1 MRWGS
6 SLFNSCRDAYDACAT
21 DFLSGSGTQPI
32 DAVLRPDW
40 PGGWP
45 GLEALVAE
53 ATEVWWHPCE
63 CDAGCPDCRDEFD
76 RPVWSEDDRYEFER
90 ALIRVLGLSFE
101 GNPPVIIPEAELPR
115 PYYCEDGSF
124 DCAILP
130 GNPHPS
136 RVVCVF
142 ADFEGDGEYSCP
154 ADEVGQ
160 RGNRSQR
167 LDALVR
173 VEITPPKQVMK
184 SYKITS
190 ADGVD
195 LGLYYGVDEAGALD
209 ALARDAGYEDMADAL
224 ARGIPP
230 FHGSVTEEVDPLPWL
245 QEMK

>member
-1 MRWGS
+1 MKKFQITSEAGQDMGIFEAEDKAGA
-6 SLFNSCRDAYDACAT
+6 LDAMM
-21 DFLSGSGTQPI
+21 
-32 DAVLRPDW
+32 
-40 PGGWP
+40 
-45 GLEALVAE
+45 E
-53 ATEVWWHPCE
+53 
-63 CDAGCPDCRDEFD
+63 DAGYEGWADYLARCDRDPNEEY
-76 RPVWSEDDRYEFER
+76 SGY
-90 ALIRVLGLSFE
+90 IREISD
-101 GNPPVIIPEAELPR
+101 PSVIAEKDLPR
-115 PYYCEDGSF
+115 PYYNEDGSF
-124 DCAILP
+124 NCAVLS
-130 GNPHPS
+130 GNPAPS

-224 ARGIPP
+224 ARGISP